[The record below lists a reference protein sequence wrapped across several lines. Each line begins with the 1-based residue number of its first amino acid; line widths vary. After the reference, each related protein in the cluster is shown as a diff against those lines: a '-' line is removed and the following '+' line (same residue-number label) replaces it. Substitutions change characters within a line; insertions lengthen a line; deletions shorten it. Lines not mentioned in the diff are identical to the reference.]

1 MIISATSGATRE
13 EGSGISG
20 GIAEKDDEQVWSTFD
35 SIVV

>member
-1 MIISATSGATRE
+1 MIIWATSGATWE